1 MSRKVTGR
9 RLPISS
15 RAREAHDQ
23 KAQRPPPSFHLPGLP
38 AQPQN
43 RRHAPVADD
52 SELSAALPAAHAP
65 QPEASSRMTDAS
77 NPTFEPFITVSLVNG
92 RSGAVW
98 STRRTAR
105 SPSPPT
111 VRGSPAVHVHD
122 GPAAR
127 KLAAELNRLAD
138 VIDPPPQAV
147 RPFAACTSTP
157 IKPKRRSNKPKK
169 AKRR

>member
-1 MSRKVTGR
+1 
-9 RLPISS
+9 
-15 RAREAHDQ
+15 
-23 KAQRPPPSFHLPGLP
+23 
-38 AQPQN
+38 
-43 RRHAPVADD
+43 
-52 SELSAALPAAHAP
+52 
-65 QPEASSRMTDAS
+65 MTDAS
-77 NPTFEPFITVSLVNG
+77 NPTFEPFITVSLVPG
-92 RSGAVW
+92 VRAPYAAHGETKIAVA
-98 STRRTAR
+98 SHCPGVT
-105 SPSPPT
+105 SI
-111 VRGSPAVHVHD
+111 HIHD